1 MEYSRAG
8 VRKHSDRLAT
18 LVNRDSSS
26 SGIREI
32 RLCQSLNRCVISTRT
47 KSWHTKTFPRVRQFN
62 LERWM
67 GLEGFPVRVPLLV
80 SSVLFSPLLK
90 NSQNTKVDNY
100 MYLGHSFFNYHA
112 LFQMSPMDEL
122 PVPSDWPTTS
132 KFSRL
137 PCSLENAEYTHTQTH
152 THIHI
157 YIYIYI

>member
-1 MEYSRAG
+1 
-8 VRKHSDRLAT
+8 
-18 LVNRDSSS
+18 
-26 SGIREI
+26 
-32 RLCQSLNRCVISTRT
+32 
-47 KSWHTKTFPRVRQFN
+47 
-62 LERWM
+62 M

-157 YIYIYI
+157 YIYIYIIFFFKFDSLWFCTSLLQSQEIYVTRGVAGGIGPASGRQNGLQNEYFKWKHDFLCSTICIVLSRL